1 MLNKI
6 NLSNWGP
13 VTTVLAI
20 LVIIAVVGGIVCA
33 AVGDAAFHR
42 FVSLAD
48 ALWKYAAALAGLGL
62 GRGIHLGL
70 TGAGQSVSDAVAR
83 STVSGAAGAAG
94 ETVGLSEGIKAASFY
109 DEHGDVEQDSGPDDT
124 VVAPQLD
131 PGQREGGQLS

>member
-1 MLNKI
+1 MSRFNV
-6 NLSNWGP
+6 NFSNWGP

-48 ALWKYAAALAGLGL
+48 ALWKYAIALAGLGI

-70 TGAGQSVSDAVAR
+70 SSV
-83 STVSGAAGAAG
+83 
-94 ETVGLSEGIKAASFY
+94 VGDGP
-109 DEHGDVEQDSGPDDT
+109 GDP
-124 VVAPQLD
+124 VAPQAAGYSGPASVPQD
-131 PGQREGGQLS
+131 QGQGPDVLGR